1 VCNASLVTRTTRHLE
16 RYQWAPPR
24 GSTVDLGTWPFTL
37 PAVRQVIDAGG
48 LDIPRGVTVLV
59 GENGAGKSTL
69 VEAFAAAY
77 PRFGAETSSAM
88 SVLGPG
94 LVGDESNL
102 HRYLKAK
109 THPLAATGG
118 FFLRAEAMHNY
129 LRAID
134 SSPAERRAW
143 GHEKVSERSHGESF
157 LAVLRHRF
165 VDQGVYFLDE
175 PESALS
181 FRSSL
186 TLLAL
191 LDTMRAEGSQIILA
205 THSPLLASLPGAT
218 IFELGDWGI
227 RPTPWEELELV
238 DSWRDYLRA
247 PERWLRHLTADPG

>member
-1 VCNASLVTRTTRHLE
+1 MTCRRD
-16 RYQWAPPR
+16 RGGRPP
-24 GSTVDLGTWPFTL
+24 GF
-37 PAVRQVIDAGG
+37 AGG
-48 LDIPRGVTVLV
+48 NTADRTSHSAFVRSPRATPHPTNDELFKH
-59 GENGAGKSTL
+59 A
-69 VEAFAAAY
+69 
-77 PRFGAETSSAM
+77 
-88 SVLGPG
+88 

-109 THPLAATGG
+109 THPRAATGG
-118 FFLRAEAMHNY
+118 FFLRAEAMHSY

-134 SSPAERRAW
+134 STAADRRAW

-181 FRSSL
+181 FHSSL

-205 THSPLLASLPGAT
+205 TRSPLLASLPGAT

-227 RPTPWEELELV
+227 RQTPWEDLELV
-238 DSWRDYLRA
+238 ESWRDYLRA
-247 PERWLRHLTADPG
+247 PERWLRLLTADPD